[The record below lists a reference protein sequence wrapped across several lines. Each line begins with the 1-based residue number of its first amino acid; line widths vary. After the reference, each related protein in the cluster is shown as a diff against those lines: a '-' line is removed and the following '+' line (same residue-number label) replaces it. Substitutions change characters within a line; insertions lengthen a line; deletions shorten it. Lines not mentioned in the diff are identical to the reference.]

1 MPELESIQK
10 ILVVDD
16 ENLIRQLMSA
26 LLSPFGEVSVVESG
40 AEALE
45 HAEKYNPDL
54 IVLDVQMPEMDG
66 YEVCKRLKANEKTA
80 SIPVVFLTA
89 NSTNEDEERGL
100 EIGATDFIRKPIS
113 PQIVRTRAENILKL
127 QAATRQLELL
137 ASTDPLT
144 GAYNRRHFMET
155 GSNELL
161 RSNRYQHPFTVL
173 MLDID
178 HFKAVNDTHGHS
190 IGDEALIET
199 VRVIEETLRAED
211 TLGRIGGEEFAVLL
225 PETSVARANLLAE
238 RIRVAIGKIV
248 IETPTVPLTFTMSI
262 GMTEGLG
269 GDETLDDI
277 LKRADDGLY
286 KAKEDG
292 RNQVVSI

>member
-1 MPELESIQK
+1 MTGAKSTQK

-26 LLSPFGEVSVVESG
+26 LLASYGDVTVVESG

-45 HAEKYNPDL
+45 WAEREQPDL

-66 YEVCKRLKANEKTA
+66 YEVCRRLKENEATS

-113 PQIVRTRAENILKL
+113 PQIVRTRASNILKL

-144 GAYNRRHFMET
+144 GAFNRRHFMET
-155 GSNELL
+155 GNNELL
-161 RSNRYQHPFTVL
+161 RSNRYNHAFTVL

-178 HFKAVNDTHGHS
+178 HFKAVNDIHGHN
-190 IGDEALIET
+190 IGDAALKET
-199 VRVIEETLRAED
+199 VRVIEETLRGED

-225 PETSVARANLLAE
+225 PETSVDPATLLAE
-238 RIRVAIGKIV
+238 RIRIAISEIV
-248 IETPTVPLTFTMSI
+248 VETPTGPLTFTMSI
-262 GMTEGLG
+262 GMTEGRKS
-269 GDETLDDI
+269 DENIDLL
-277 LKRADDGLY
+277 LKRADEGLY
-286 KAKEDG
+286 MAKEQG
-292 RNQVVSI
+292 RNRVITV